1 MGRTAFLFPG
11 QGAQKVGMGR
21 AIHERSPGA
30 RSLFDRAAEV
40 LGFDLLEVCQNGPQ
54 SRLDA
59 TDISQPA
66 LYVTALAA
74 IELLREN
81 KPELIQQCDFA
92 AGLSLGE
99 YTALA
104 FADAF
109 SFEDGLRLVRIRGQ
123 AMQAAAETSPSGMV
137 SALMLNPEQ
146 VIQVREHAAESGV
159 IEIAN
164 YLCPGNTVLSGAAA
178 ACDRAVEL
186 IEGAGGK
193 PIRLAVAGAFHTKLM
208 KPADER
214 LADALAGAEIRSPRI
229 PVLSNVDAMAHDDP
243 AQIREILVRQVLNPV
258 RWEDSIRALMAQGV
272 DRFFEMSPSGVLKGL
287 LKRIDRKASC
297 EAVEAES
304 V

>member
-1 MGRTAFLFPG
+1 
-11 QGAQKVGMGR
+11 MGR
-21 AIHERSPGA
+21 ALCERSPGA
-30 RSLFDRAAEV
+30 RSLFDQAAEV
-40 LGFDLLEVCQNGPQ
+40 LGFDLLDVCQNGPQ

-81 KPELIQQCDFA
+81 TPELIERCDFA

-104 FADAF
+104 FAEAF
-109 SFEDGLRLVRIRGQ
+109 PFEDGLRLVRIRGQ
-123 AMQAAAETSPSGMV
+123 AMQAAAEASPSGMV

-146 VIQVREHAAESGV
+146 VVQVRDQAAEVGV
-159 IEIAN
+159 MEIAN
-164 YLCPGNTVLSGAAA
+164 YLCPGNTVLSGEVA

-186 IEGAGGK
+186 IEAAGGK
-193 PIRLAVAGAFHTKLM
+193 PIRLAVAGAFHTELM
-208 KPADER
+208 RPADER
-214 LADALAGAEIRSPRI
+214 LAEALARTEIQTPRI
-229 PVLSNVDAMAHDDP
+229 PVLSNVDATAHTDP
-243 AQIREILVRQVLNPV
+243 AEIREILVRQVLNPV
-258 RWEDSIRALMAQGV
+258 RWEDSIRALMEQGV
-272 DRFFEMSPSGVLKGL
+272 DQFFEMSPSGVLKGL

-297 EAVEAES
+297 EAIEAES